1 MLVNLIVGQFLWDI
15 TAIVHRV
22 AAEFATPAK
31 KVGAKDGENE
41 WAGGRG
47 MKLGTK
53 NKGNENEVSR
63 RVEEYI

>member
-31 KVGAKDGENE
+31 KVGAKDGENRVDRR
-41 WAGGRG
+41 AGDGLELEQRE
-47 MKLGTK
+47 MKLK
-53 NKGNENEVSR
+53 
-63 RVEEYI
+63 